1 MVIMWGMEHF
11 IQGRNL
17 SESDL
22 DWVRCLIET
31 HPDWSR
37 NRISVELAGV
47 WNWRTGTGQLKD
59 MAARS
64 LLLKLEQRGMITL
77 PLRRQKASQRSP
89 ISATTPNNELTPPV
103 IAEPLADLLPLC
115 LEVVTTGSC
124 DHALFSRYL
133 ARHHYLGFRGS
144 VGENIAY
151 LARDRYGRDL
161 ACALFGAAAWKTK
174 PRDSWIGWD
183 AAARERRL
191 QLLANNSR
199 FLILPWVR
207 VPHLASHL
215 LGRITRRL
223 KADWQTRYAHPV
235 HLVETFVERGRFRG
249 TCYRAANWTCVG
261 QTQGRTRQD
270 RNRDIRV
277 PVKDIYLYALT
288 PRFRKELKHAD
299 A

>member
-1 MVIMWGMEHF
+1 MEHF

-17 SESDL
+17 NESDL
-22 DWVRCLIET
+22 DEVRCLIQT
-31 HPDWSR
+31 HPNWSR
-37 NRISVELAGV
+37 NHISVELAKT
-47 WNWRTGTGQLKD
+47 WNWRSGTGQLKD

-64 LLLKLEQRGMITL
+64 LLLKLEQRGMLAL
-77 PLRRQKASQRSP
+77 PPRRQKASRRLLL
-89 ISATTPNNELTPPV
+89 SAATPDNEPPPLV
-103 IAEPLADLLPLC
+103 INEPLADLQPLR
-115 LEVVTTGSC
+115 LEVVKTGSR

-133 ARHHYLGFRGS
+133 ARHHYLSFRGA

-151 LARDRYGRDL
+151 LVRDRHGRDL
-161 ACALFGAAAWKTK
+161 ACMLFGAAAWKTK

-183 AAARERRL
+183 DATRERRL
-191 QLLANNSR
+191 SLLANNSR

-215 LGRITRRL
+215 LGRVTRRL
-223 KADWQTRYAHPV
+223 SADWQTRYAHPV

-270 RNRDIRV
+270 RNRDISV

-288 PRFRKELKHAD
+288 PRFREKLNHVD